1 MFMHLL
7 KPGVTAGSVG
17 PKECLSWTNL
27 SPVNCNTFPSTPRTA
42 VVHLNVRA
50 GSTFSVPD
58 CIAQTLG
65 KWSRHSIG
73 LAGATRL
80 TRSDFRLNL
89 LLLKGQGM
97 RDTPEIEYEYY
108 KSIFY
113 LVSQDFPT
121 TCSFG
126 GETFIK
132 YTMIKYDIKHNY
144 KIQVEIFVFE
154 NLPR

>member
-1 MFMHLL
+1 MKSHHLLVILWMFMHLL

-108 KSIFY
+108 INQFFTLFPKIFQPHVH
-113 LVSQDFPT
+113 LEVKP
-121 TCSFG
+121 
-126 GETFIK
+126 
-132 YTMIKYDIKHNY
+132 
-144 KIQVEIFVFE
+144 
-154 NLPR
+154 L